1 VANGIP
7 LLQPDT
13 FGFGRP
19 DFHASIQI
27 VSNQYMRTMGIR
39 LIEGRGFE
47 DRDRKGQPPIMLINR
62 MLART
67 YFQNQSAIGQ
77 SIDLPNFEG
86 QSSPVK
92 IVGIVNDVRYA
103 GLDREPVPEIYL
115 NLPQAPEL
123 SSGQPPPPPGVPS
136 GVPTPT
142 VNGFGKGIS
151 FHVRTR
157 GDPTAMV
164 ADIRAIVS
172 QMDSQLIVE
181 RVTTMEELLSQYVAR
196 PRFYTVLLGIFSV
209 IAIALATIG
218 IYGLTAYAVT
228 QRTREIGIR
237 IALGAKPPEV
247 LWLVLR
253 QGVTLTAIGIVIG
266 ILGAFQ
272 LTQYLK
278 GMLYGVTAT
287 DPFTFALVAGAMAI
301 ASALASYLPARWAT
315 KVDPVIAL
323 RYE

>member
-1 VANGIP
+1 MANGIP

-13 FGFGRP
+13 FGFGRQ

-27 VSNQYMRTMGIR
+27 VSNKYMRTMGIR

-47 DRDRKGQPPIMLINR
+47 DRDRKGQPPVMLINR
-62 MLART
+62 TLART
-67 YFQNQSAIGQ
+67 YFQNQSAMGQ
-77 SIDLPNFEG
+77 SIDLPNSEG

-115 NLPQAPEL
+115 NLQQAPEL
-123 SSGQPPPPPGVPS
+123 SGQSPPPPGVPS
-136 GVPTPT
+136 GVQTPT

-157 GDPTAMV
+157 GDSTAMV
-164 ADIRAIVS
+164 ADIRGIVS

-209 IAIALATIG
+209 IAVALATIG

-237 IALGAKPPEV
+237 IARRQTTRGVVARSWARRHSDRYWYRDRHRRSFPADAIPQRHA
-247 LWLVLR
+247 LR
-253 QGVTLTAIGIVIG
+253 RYSDRPNHV
-266 ILGAFQ
+266 
-272 LTQYLK
+272 
-278 GMLYGVTAT
+278 
-287 DPFTFALVAGAMAI
+287 ALVAGAMAI
-301 ASALASYLPARWAT
+301 ASALASYFPARWAT